1 MIREV
6 IKIRVACVPLPFELF
21 ARTHC
26 FLILAVVRNDNL
38 VDLKDDTGSRQ
49 LGGRHRL
56 QIMRLGA
63 ANRDYGL
70 ELWRSTCQIITK
82 PKIMVGIK
90 YRTNEGV

>member
-6 IKIRVACVPLPFELF
+6 VRIRVVCVPVPFEPF

-26 FLILAVVRNDNL
+26 FLMLAVVRNDNL

-49 LGGRHRL
+49 LGGRHPL

-63 ANRDYGL
+63 ANGDHGL
-70 ELWRSTCQIITK
+70 ELWI
-82 PKIMVGIK
+82 
-90 YRTNEGV
+90 EGYDGLLRVLE